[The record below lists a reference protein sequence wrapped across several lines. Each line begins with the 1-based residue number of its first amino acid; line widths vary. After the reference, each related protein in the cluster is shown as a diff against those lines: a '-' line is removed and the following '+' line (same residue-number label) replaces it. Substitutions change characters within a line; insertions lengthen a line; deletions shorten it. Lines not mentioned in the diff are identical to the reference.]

1 MDIWVVVAGAL
12 VGFVVGLTGM
22 GGGAL
27 MTPILVL
34 VFGVTPLTAVSSD
47 LLAALVMKPIGGGVH
62 IRKGTVHTPVVRW
75 LVIGSVPSAFLGAVI
90 LDVMAGPDFAERM
103 KIFLGATLIVA
114 SSAMA
119 LRALLGRRREQNVID
134 TAITMAQ
141 RARVRPLLTLC
152 IGVFGGLI
160 VGLTSVGSGSL
171 MIVGLMLL
179 YPGLTTSELV
189 GTDLVQAIPLVGA
202 AALGHLLFGSV
213 EFGLTFALLIG
224 GIPAVW
230 FGAHLSSTAANSFV
244 RPALMSVL
252 LLSGI
257 KLVGGSNGVL
267 LAGVVISVIAVISMS
282 RRGAIAERV
291 ELEKLEPVR

>member
-1 MDIWVVVAGAL
+1 
-12 VGFVVGLTGM
+12 
-22 GGGAL
+22 L

-62 IRKGTVHTPVVRW
+62 LRKGTVHKKLVRW
-75 LVIGSVPSAFLGAVI
+75 LVIGSVPSAFLGAVL
-90 LDVMAGPDFAERM
+90 LDLLAGPDFAERM
-103 KIFLGATLIVA
+103 KIFLGATLIIA
-114 SSAMA
+114 SSAIA
-119 LRALLGRRREQNVID
+119 LRTMLAQRREKSVID
-134 TAITMAQ
+134 TSIPMSLRAQ
-141 RARVRPLLTLC
+141 VRPFPTLC

-230 FGAHLSSTAANSFV
+230 FGARLSSRAANPFV

-267 LAGVVISVIAVISMS
+267 LAGVVISLIAVISMS
-282 RRGAIAERV
+282 RRGAIADPV

>member
-1 MDIWVVVAGAL
+1 MDIWVAVAGAM
-12 VGFVVGLTGM
+12 VGFIVGLTGM

-62 IRKGTVHTPVVRW
+62 IRKGTVHKPVVRW

-90 LDVMAGPDFAERM
+90 LDLMAGPDFAERM

-114 SSAMA
+114 GSAMA
-119 LRALLGRRREQNVID
+119 LRAMLGRRREKNAID
-134 TAITMAQ
+134 SSIPMAL
-141 RARVRPLLTLC
+141 RAQVRPIPTLC

-213 EFGLTFALLIG
+213 EFGLTFGLLVG
-224 GIPAVW
+224 GIPGVW
-230 FGAHLSSTAANSFV
+230 LGAHLSSKATNPFV

-252 LLSGI
+252 FLSGI
-257 KLVGGSNGVL
+257 KLLGGSNGLL
-267 LAGVVISVIAVISMS
+267 LACVAISAIAVATIS
-282 RRGAIAERV
+282 RRAAIAERTEV
-291 ELEKLEPVR
+291 EELELIR